1 MNHFSLRPYY
11 INSES
16 EDKQFNLESSP
27 RGFSNLVAITYDLW
41 NDVIDEVIRIH
52 TPLFE
57 AMRRA
62 ERYLIL
68 SRDLV
73 DELKIKG
80 FKEVQEGEWNF
91 LLIIE
96 PYEDEIGGFKIY
108 LLAAETSEVF
118 QQAKVD
124 AAMSQSA
131 SADDLRG
138 FEVEHGLDLDDEI
151 FEAMEDSY
159 DISAEVTT
167 NGMLF
172 ELVVFDSDD
181 IDDSGKGAESWS

>member
-1 MNHFSLRPYY
+1 
-11 INSES
+11 
-16 EDKQFNLESSP
+16 
-27 RGFSNLVAITYDLW
+27 LVAITYDLW

-68 SRDLV
+68 SRALV

-124 AAMSQSA
+124 AAIARSA
-131 SADDLRG
+131 SVDDLRG

>member
-1 MNHFSLRPYY
+1 
-11 INSES
+11 
-16 EDKQFNLESSP
+16 
-27 RGFSNLVAITYDLW
+27 LVAITYDLW

-124 AAMSQSA
+124 AAMSQNA

>member
-1 MNHFSLRPYY
+1 MVTL
-11 INSES
+11 
-16 EDKQFNLESSP
+16 
-27 RGFSNLVAITYDLW
+27 TYDLW
-41 NDVIDEVIRIH
+41 NNVIDAAIRVH
-52 TPLFE
+52 VPLFE

-62 ERYLIL
+62 EKNLIL
-68 SRDLV
+68 SRALV

-80 FKEVQEGEWNF
+80 FKEIQEGEWNF

-118 QQAKVD
+118 QKAKVD
-124 AAMSQSA
+124 AAIAQSA
-131 SADDLRG
+131 SVDGLRG

-159 DISAEVTT
+159 DISAELTI
-167 NGMLF
+167 NGLLF

-181 IDDSGKGAESWS
+181 IDDSGKGVERWS

>member
-68 SRDLV
+68 SRALV

>member
-1 MNHFSLRPYY
+1 M
-11 INSES
+11 
-16 EDKQFNLESSP
+16 
-27 RGFSNLVAITYDLW
+27 VAITYDLW

-68 SRDLV
+68 SRALV

>member
-1 MNHFSLRPYY
+1 M
-11 INSES
+11 
-16 EDKQFNLESSP
+16 
-27 RGFSNLVAITYDLW
+27 VAITYDLW